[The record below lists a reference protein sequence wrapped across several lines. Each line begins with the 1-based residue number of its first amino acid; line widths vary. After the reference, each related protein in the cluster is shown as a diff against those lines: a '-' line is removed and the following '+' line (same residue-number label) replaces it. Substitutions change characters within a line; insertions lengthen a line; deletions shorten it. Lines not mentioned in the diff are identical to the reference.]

1 MLLCS
6 LLQLLIIWYKFF
18 HFIFIQCF
26 CSKVEHKSLF
36 LRDLIYFH
44 YFVVFNRQNAWFQA
58 ISDGQNFY
66 CYIIQISQIA
76 VFLFLFPYST
86 ATNTWSKEEGASLTR
101 SRLKSCS
108 LCRVSIR
115 SSAWESRTGIRV
127 SFFFLWNFF
136 SRGTVITSSHFYF
149 REFMHLPLH
158 QAVLWVRCITGC
170 LSENDRQRG

>member
-1 MLLCS
+1 MLFLSEFLPQMLLCS

-86 ATNTWSKEEGASLTR
+86 ATNTWSSLWQAAVSCWLVLPSFPCCQDCFNRWTAF
-101 SRLKSCS
+101 LKKLQRQSMTF
-108 LCRVSIR
+108 LCRL
-115 SSAWESRTGIRV
+115 SRAAYLQCST
-127 SFFFLWNFF
+127 
-136 SRGTVITSSHFYF
+136 T
-149 REFMHLPLH
+149 
-158 QAVLWVRCITGC
+158 
-170 LSENDRQRG
+170 

>member
-86 ATNTWSKEEGASLTR
+86 ATNTWSSWSAESELTLQYAATR
-101 SRLKSCS
+101 IFCSCPAAIVGWITVTFGFIS
-108 LCRVSIR
+108 APPIYFFTTYNTTFLRKLVSPNPTKLR
-115 SSAWESRTGIRV
+115 RQSCAEPTK
-127 SFFFLWNFF
+127 
-136 SRGTVITSSHFYF
+136 
-149 REFMHLPLH
+149 
-158 QAVLWVRCITGC
+158 AVLFV
-170 LSENDRQRG
+170 